1 MRFDICLIDRQHK
14 EIGCVSTLAA
24 YLILCALYLIW
35 QPEIL
40 HKTSSIDIRLIHKL
54 NFSRSLV
61 SNFILVSESQN

>member
-1 MRFDICLIDRQHK
+1 MKWETVSSRIFNLIRRF
-14 EIGCVSTLAA
+14 TLAA

-40 HKTSSIDIRLIHKL
+40 HKTSTIDIQLIHKL
-54 NFSRSLV
+54 NFSSSLV